1 MNDVAADLTRS
12 LDAENPWPGLMPF
25 TEATQAFFHG
35 RDAEAAELLRRVR
48 RERLTILFGQS
59 GLGKTS
65 LLCAGLFPRLRTA
78 DFLPVYIR
86 LDWTTAQISPIGQ
99 IKQALAENLA
109 EHGVEGRPP
118 RPKETLWGYFHDKET
133 EFWSHRNRLI
143 TPVLV
148 FDQFEE
154 IFTLGQGAASAEA
167 LDELAALIENRPP
180 ESLRSALDDD
190 PDAARRY
197 DFAKESCKV
206 ILALR
211 EDFLPDLEGLRR
223 RMPSIMETACV

>member
-1 MNDVAADLTRS
+1 MNDLAADLSRS
-12 LDAENPWPGLMPF
+12 LDADNPWPGLMPF

-86 LDWTTAQISPIGQ
+86 LDWTTAQMSPAAQ

-109 EHGVEGRPP
+109 EHGVEGPRPP
-118 RPKETLWGYFHDKET
+118 PDETLWGYFHDKET
-133 EFWSHRNRLI
+133 EFWSRRNRLI

-148 FDQFEE
+148 LDQFEE
-154 IFTLGQGAASAEA
+154 ICTLGQGVASAEA
-167 LDELAALIENRPP
+167 LDELAALIENRSP
-180 ESLRSALDDD
+180 ESLRQALDDD
-190 PDAARRY
+190 PEAATRY
-197 DFAKESCKV
+197 DFAKES
-206 ILALR
+206 
-211 EDFLPDLEGLRR
+211 
-223 RMPSIMETACV
+223 

>member
-1 MNDVAADLTRS
+1 MTDIAADPTRG
-12 LDAENPWPGLMPF
+12 LDSENPWPGLMPF

-48 RERLTILFGQS
+48 PERLTILFGQS

-78 DFLPVYIR
+78 DLLPVYIR
-86 LDWTTAQISPIGQ
+86 LDWTTAHLSPVAQ
-99 IKQALAENLA
+99 IKQALADNLA

-118 RPKETLWGYFHDKET
+118 RPDETLWVYFHDKET
-133 EFWSHRNRLI
+133 EFWSRRNRLV
-143 TPVLV
+143 TPVMV

-154 IFTLGQGAASAEA
+154 IFTLGQGAASAET

-180 ESLRSALDDD
+180 ESLRRALDDD
-190 PDAARRY
+190 PEAATR
-197 DFAKESCKV
+197 
-206 ILALR
+206 
-211 EDFLPDLEGLRR
+211 
-223 RMPSIMETACV
+223 